1 MHTVA
6 MVGPGHEASAQI
18 ARGSGAVRL
27 KAIFCRSVLP
37 ISIRH
42 YTAAVWSMTTWDQ
55 VTWPVSVMVTTG
67 LLTEM
72 VHIVSISLLIIMI
85 ANDKL

>member
-27 KAIFCRSVLP
+27 KAIFLKFWFLVR
-37 ISIRH
+37 
-42 YTAAVWSMTTWDQ
+42 Q
-55 VTWPVSVMVTTG
+55 N
-67 LLTEM
+67 LTQTEGW
-72 VHIVSISLLIIMI
+72 
-85 ANDKL
+85 